1 MRFVL
6 LILFPFT
13 IEAQNLPIT
22 GEVHADS
29 SFVCIDWLQSDSS
42 AFGVKEICNSENFIE
57 IRLTTHLMGSSELL
71 ILSFKNKEWVA
82 EKHSFNYV
90 TKKRKVISVIPKKEI
105 RKDSAALFTTIF
117 ENLKSNRVF
126 LLPDQKNLKKEE
138 GTLIITHGR
147 LYRLS
152 FKAGNSFRRYSYSN
166 PERFTEY
173 FPAVM
178 AYKQMTQI
186 VTLLNSIF

>member
-6 LILFPFT
+6 LILFPFI

-22 GEVHADS
+22 GEVRADS

-57 IRLTTHLMGSSELL
+57 IRLKTHIMASSELL
-71 ILSFKNKEWVA
+71 ILSFKNNEWFA
-82 EKHSFNYV
+82 EKHSFEYV
-90 TKKRKVISVIPKKEI
+90 TKKKKVISVTPKKEI
-105 RKDSAALFTTIF
+105 RKDSATLFTTIF
-117 ENLKSNRVF
+117 ENLKSNMVF

-138 GTLIITHGR
+138 RALIVSHGV
-147 LYRLS
+147 LYSLS
-152 FKAGNSFRRYSYSN
+152 FKAGNSFRRYNYSN
-166 PERFTEY
+166 PEIFTKY
-173 FPAVM
+173 FPTVL